1 MIAWLTD
8 IHTWAA
14 LLEIMGVNI
23 VLSGDNA
30 VVIALACRTL
40 PPKQQRLAIF
50 FGSAGAVVLLTLLT
64 AFAALLLTR
73 PYLKL
78 IGGVLLLWIAVK
90 LLLPE
95 DDGDGDT
102 ESQASMFAAIKTI
115 VIADLVMSMDNVLG
129 VAAVAKGNIILMALG
144 LLISTPVI
152 IYGSTL
158 IMRLMG
164 RFPVLITL
172 GAALLGYVAA
182 DMGVS
187 DPVVAPWIE
196 TNMPMLD
203 QFAPALGSVLVVL
216 IGKYFAHR
224 KKRAVVEIAVEEQ
237 ESKP

>member
-1 MIAWLTD
+1 MTAWLTD
-8 IHTWAA
+8 IHTWTA
-14 LLEIMGVNI
+14 LLEIIGVN
-23 VLSGDNA
+23 VMLSGDNA
-30 VVIALACRTL
+30 VVIALACRRL

-50 FGSAGAVVLLTLLT
+50 FGSAGAIVLLTLLT
-64 AFAALLLTR
+64 VFAALLLTR

-95 DDGDGDT
+95 DDGDGDI
-102 ESQASMFAAIKTI
+102 ESQAGMFAAIKTI

-129 VAAVAKGNIILMALG
+129 VAAVAKGNIILLTLG

-172 GAALLGYVAA
+172 GAALLGYVAT
-182 DMGVS
+182 DMGLS
-187 DPVVAPWIE
+187 DPAAAPWIE

-203 QFAPALGSVLVVL
+203 QFAPAAGAALVVL
-216 IGKYFAHR
+216 AGKYFAHR
-224 KKRAVVEIAVEEQ
+224 QKRAVVEIAVDEQ